1 MQVWWTNR
9 RAKQRKTNTI
19 LLSIHVSSPLKRDK
33 SQTKV
38 TSIESKIQQ
47 VELNC
52 TVITGK
58 VDGWQMN
65 FFQTYINKSNL
76 LFLEVVDLLFHLW
89 DFSVHLLH
97 PLEKLIFRHQIRGIL
112 CNYFLFLTLAFRTY
126 QNNFWINNI
135 PFTLCKDNMPSKSPP
150 YEITCKRKAKKMRS

>member
-1 MQVWWTNR
+1 MQVWWTNG

-19 LLSIHVSSPLKRDK
+19 LLDIHVSSPLKRDK

-58 VDGWQMN
+58 VGGWQMN

-135 PFTLCKDNMPSKSPP
+135 HTLQGWHA
-150 YEITCKRKAKKMRS
+150 E

>member
-1 MQVWWTNR
+1 MQVSWTNG

-19 LLSIHVSSPLKRDK
+19 LLDIHVSSPLKRDK

-58 VDGWQMN
+58 VG
-65 FFQTYINKSNL
+65 
-76 LFLEVVDLLFHLW
+76 
-89 DFSVHLLH
+89 
-97 PLEKLIFRHQIRGIL
+97 G
-112 CNYFLFLTLAFRTY
+112 
-126 QNNFWINNI
+126 
-135 PFTLCKDNMPSKSPP
+135 
-150 YEITCKRKAKKMRS
+150 